1 MSTEFI
7 LYGKFDCH
15 PCKVMLLS
23 LKQLNKTYPF
33 EIRTIDIRDEPLLVE
48 QYGPRIPVLM
58 ANGEELC
65 HLTLDD
71 EKVTSYLKAEKAIA
85 DYI

>member
-23 LKQLNKTYPF
+23 LKQLSKSYPF
-33 EIRTIDIRDEPLLVE
+33 EIRTIDIRDDPLLVE
-48 QYGPRIPVLM
+48 RYGPRIPVLVV
-58 ANGEELC
+58 NGEELC
-65 HLTLDD
+65 HFTLDD
-71 EKVTSYLKAEKAIA
+71 EKVTSYLKTEKAIA
-85 DYI
+85 DHI